1 MASEQQ
7 QNDSSPSFKEQLD
20 HKARVARDP
29 NYGKEEQ
36 QPTLLEKVVDY
47 VPAAGKILGIEK
59 KQEDEQKAPETIP
72 GPPERPHH
80 DVPIEEF
87 LKDQHRSK
95 KGENGVPIE

>member
-1 MASEQQ
+1 MSSKQQ
-7 QNDSSPSFKEQLD
+7 QNDPPSFKEQLD
-20 HKARVARDP
+20 HQARLARDP
-29 NYGKEEQ
+29 NYGKEEP

-59 KQEDEQKAPETIP
+59 KEEETAKTPKTVVP

-95 KGENGVPIE
+95 RGANGQALE